1 VEGPDPVDRLV
12 GGGASGGASCGGEG
26 ATTGRGRGQVTDG
39 LVLVMPQQ
47 DGVEGIEIAPGVVFS
62 DKLWSRLGD
71 KTLSMERQKRR
82 ERMGNTDAVPN
93 VPTAVFDHVFRN
105 DNTWKQR

>member
-1 VEGPDPVDRLV
+1 
-12 GGGASGGASCGGEG
+12 
-26 ATTGRGRGQVTDG
+26 
-39 LVLVMPQQ
+39 MPQQ

-71 KTLSMERQKRR
+71 KTRDMERHKQR

-105 DNTWKQR
+105 DNTWKQRWERLDIGSARLRALYRVPLLPCALNPAHSSYRS